1 MVRVISR
8 RAAMVAGA
16 ALMALAQPVAAQ
28 AQDIKLGA
36 ILSATGGLGRFVPP
50 IRDGIR
56 AAIEEVNANGGIMN
70 GRRVVLVEADDQ
82 TTPQGAVEAA
92 NRLVNLEQVPAIIG
106 PLGSGM
112 LLAAANATTIQAGV
126 VLMSP
131 SATNPAISALAD
143 NDTVFRVVGGD
154 DFQGKVLAK
163 IARDRGITR
172 VAVIAEAT
180 DYARGFV
187 EHFVPEFQR
196 RGGTVSQNLVVE
208 SNRASYRS
216 ELATAAQ
223 GNPQALVLI
232 AYPQSGGTTIARQA
246 LEGGF
251 FDTFVMSEGTREAA
265 FVREVGPA
273 NLAKSFGTASAE
285 PPSDPQMIERYTA
298 NYRRV
303 SQLGPNEPF
312 VRQAYDAAMI
322 VMLAMEAAQSTDRAA
337 IKAAIRRV
345 ANGPGETVGP
355 GQFARAKELLRAGT
369 KINYE
374 GIAGGHEF
382 DANGDVAGYVGVW
395 SVQAPDQTPFG
406 SFVNTL
412 N

>member
-1 MVRVISR
+1 MLTHITR
-8 RAAMVAGA
+8 RAAVIAGA
-16 ALMALAQPVAAQ
+16 ALLVAAGQPVQ
-28 AQDIKLGA
+28 AQDVKLGA
-36 ILSATGGLGRFVPP
+36 ILSATGGLARFVPP

-56 AAIEEVNANGGIMN
+56 AAIEDVNANGGILN
-70 GRRVVLVEADDQ
+70 GRRVVLVEGDDQ

-92 NRLVNLEQVPAIIG
+92 NRLVNLEQVPAIVG

-112 LLAAANATTIQAGV
+112 LLAAANSVTIGAGV

-131 SATNPAISALAD
+131 SATNPSITGLAD

-163 IARDRGITR
+163 IARDRGLTR
-172 VAVIAEAT
+172 VAVMAEAT

-187 EHFVPEFQR
+187 QHFVPEFQR
-196 RGGTVSQNLVVE
+196 RGGTVTQNMVVE

-232 AYPQSGGTTIARQA
+232 AYPQSGGTTITRQA

-251 FDTFVMSEGTREAA
+251 FDTFVMSEGTREGA
-265 FVREVGPA
+265 FVREVGAA

-285 PPSDPQMIERYTA
+285 PPTDAGALERYTA
-298 NYRRV
+298 VYRRV
-303 SQLGPNEPF
+303 SQADPNAPF

-322 VMLAMEAAQSTDRAA
+322 LLLAMEAAKSTDRAA
-337 IKAAIRRV
+337 IKAAIRTV
-345 ANGPGETVGP
+345 SNGPGEVVGP
-355 GQFARAKELLRAGT
+355 GEWARAKQLIAAGT
-369 KINYE
+369 KINYQ
-374 GIAGGHEF
+374 GISGNHEF
-382 DANGDVAGYVGVW
+382 DAAGDVAGYVGIW
-395 SVQAPDQTPFG
+395 SVAAPDQTPFG
-406 SFVNTL
+406 SYVNSL
-412 N
+412 D